1 MYALVD
7 CVTFY
12 ASCETVFRPDL
23 RNKPILVMSNND
35 GCCVTLNEQAKNLG
49 FQKFK
54 PFFELQPLINQHQA
68 VVFSSNYEL
77 YGSLSKKV
85 MDILATFASDHEVY
99 SIDESWLDFS
109 GHKNLRA
116 TGHEMIATVKQHT
129 GLDTRVGF
137 GSNKTLCKVASVVA
151 KKVKRANGVCCID
164 DNDYQ
169 RKAILARFPVG
180 EVWGV
185 GAKTAAKLNQ
195 LGIHSALEL
204 AQYDKNAIR
213 AQFGI
218 TIERT
223 SRELNGQKCFN
234 FHEDVNDQ
242 QQIVVSRSFGKPIY
256 DLQPLQSLTIS
267 YLEKAM
273 EKLRANN
280 QLVRHISVSA
290 STSRFSGSYKHIQNV
305 VTLPVHTN
313 DTLLAAQYVS
323 KTLEQCFERHK
334 FVRSM
339 VCLTSLQADK
349 YYQADLL
356 EPEQTASSR
365 TLMTV
370 LDTLNR
376 HNQKKVFLAR
386 SLKKIEWEM
395 KRLFKSPE
403 YTTSWND
410 LPKVRC

>member
-12 ASCETVFRPDL
+12 ASCEAVFRPDL

-35 GCCVTLNEQAKNLG
+35 GCCVTLNDRAKQLG
-49 FQKFK
+49 FKKFK
-54 PFFELQPLINQHQA
+54 PYFELKPMIDKYQA
-68 VVFSSNYEL
+68 TVCSSNYEL
-77 YGSLSKKV
+77 YGCLSKRV
-85 MDILATFASDHEVY
+85 MNTLATFASDYEVY

-109 GHKNLRA
+109 GHKNLRE
-116 TGHEMIATVKQHT
+116 TGHKMIATVKQHT

-169 RKAILARFPVG
+169 RKAILERFPVA

-195 LGIHSALEL
+195 LGIYSALEL
-204 AQYDKNAIR
+204 AQYDKDAIR

-223 SRELNGQKCFN
+223 SRELNGQRCFN

-256 DLQPLQSLTIS
+256 ELQPLISMTTS
-267 YLEKAM
+267 YLETAM
-273 EKLRANN
+273 AKLRANK

-290 STSRFSGSYKHIQNV
+290 STSRFSGSYKHIKNV

-313 DTLLAAQYVS
+313 DTLLAAQHVS
-323 KTLEQCFERHK
+323 KALEQCFERHK

-386 SLKKIEWEM
+386 SLKKREWDM

-403 YTTSWND
+403 YTTDWAD
-410 LPKVRC
+410 LPKIKC